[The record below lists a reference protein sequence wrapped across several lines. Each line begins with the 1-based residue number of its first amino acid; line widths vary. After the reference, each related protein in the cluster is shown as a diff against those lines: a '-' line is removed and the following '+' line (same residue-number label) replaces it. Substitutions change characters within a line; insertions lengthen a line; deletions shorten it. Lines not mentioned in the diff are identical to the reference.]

1 MKKRIV
7 FLSCAFVCILT
18 GCVPEAN
25 PSSSG
30 INKPAFYGKSD
41 ILFTEF
47 ITGSSPSNRALE
59 ISNLSDKDVSLDGY
73 SVNIYRRMETTPK
86 YKISLNGKQIKA
98 KSSFVIASSDSK
110 DLYTSKADLVTAD
123 LVVDGTWPVALVK
136 DNKIVDML
144 GQIGYQTEYGKQK
157 DLVRKDD
164 YLENKESFDSYE
176 WIAYQTD
183 DVSRLGNYYDSISD
197 VELLW
202 GPKLTEEMAS
212 LPFIYEKKGTY
223 VGGGGFIEVDLAY
236 CGDGDTTNFYFP
248 SSLREYGIGSREST
262 RYLKI
267 NTPETQHG
275 TEIDAQPWGYK
286 AQEYNNSI
294 LNSAKHYI
302 VQTERDSSFRETY
315 DRMLLYVWYSNE
327 SNPQL
332 SDYKCLNFEMVEV
345 GLARCYF
352 YDENAYNN
360 PLLYK
365 GISYTNFFLNAE
377 AHAKKLGLKIHGEID
392 PDFNY

>member
-7 FLSCAFVCILT
+7 FLSCAFVCLLT
-18 GCVPEAN
+18 GCVPEVN

-30 INKPAFYGKSD
+30 INKPDFYGKSD

-223 VGGGGFIEVDLAY
+223 DETERQNQCGGF
-236 CGDGDTTNFYFP
+236 
-248 SSLREYGIGSREST
+248 GSR
-262 RYLKI
+262 R
-267 NTPETQHG
+267 
-275 TEIDAQPWGYK
+275 
-286 AQEYNNSI
+286 
-294 LNSAKHYI
+294 
-302 VQTERDSSFRETY
+302 
-315 DRMLLYVWYSNE
+315 
-327 SNPQL
+327 
-332 SDYKCLNFEMVEV
+332 
-345 GLARCYF
+345 
-352 YDENAYNN
+352 
-360 PLLYK
+360 
-365 GISYTNFFLNAE
+365 
-377 AHAKKLGLKIHGEID
+377 AHDL
-392 PDFNY
+392 